1 LQAFL
6 GHCLSQIDPVRAVN
20 QQGVALRGQQSG
32 RGSANALAGAS
43 DEGDSIHG
51 IDFTFP
57 LPAARSLVTVRQ
69 DTVNMSTLK
78 HKHWLSGWR
87 LAVGLVLVAAAGW
100 GIKSVYFKPPSAPQV
115 ITADVTVDDIEDTV
129 LASGTIEA
137 SQEVSVGAQVS
148 GQIKR
153 LHVALGDQVRK
164 GQLIAEID
172 STTQNNTLRN
182 AEAQVSLLQA
192 QRQARQAQLRQ
203 AELNYQRKKDL
214 FKMDAGSKAD
224 LDDAEA
230 TLATT
235 RAEIVALDAQ
245 MRQASISVDTA
256 RVNLGYTSIMAPL
269 DGVVIAVVA
278 EEGRTVNAM
287 QSAPTIIKLAKLD
300 KVQIKAQIS
309 EADVVRVK
317 PGLPV
322 YFTILGEP
330 QRRYQARL
338 RAIEPVPESEQT
350 DTKTT
355 TTNSSTSAI
364 YYNGL
369 FDVDNPEGKLRV
381 AMTAQVFIV
390 LDRADKT
397 LVIPATALGQRDRKS
412 GTYDVKVL
420 EGEGFQQSLSTR
432 QVKIGLNNR
441 VQAQVL
447 SGLKAGEKVV
457 VGEGGASGG
466 AGAGAAR
473 VPRMF

>member
-1 LQAFL
+1 
-6 GHCLSQIDPVRAVN
+6 
-20 QQGVALRGQQSG
+20 
-32 RGSANALAGAS
+32 
-43 DEGDSIHG
+43 
-51 IDFTFP
+51 
-57 LPAARSLVTVRQ
+57 
-69 DTVNMSTLK
+69 MSTIK
-78 HKHWLSGWR
+78 RKQWLSGWR
-87 LAVGLVLVAAAGW
+87 LTVGVALVVAAGW

-153 LHVALGDQVRK
+153 LHVALGDRVTR
-164 GQLIAEID
+164 GQLVAEID
-172 STTQNNTLRN
+172 STTQANTLRN
-182 AEAQVSLLQA
+182 AEAQVSLLSA

-214 FKMDAGSKAD
+214 FQLDAGSKAD

-235 RAEIVALDAQ
+235 RAEIAALDAPI
-245 MRQASISVDTA
+245 RQANLSVDTA
-256 RVNLGYTSIMAPL
+256 RVNLGYTRIMAPI
-269 DGVVIAVVA
+269 DGVVVAVVA

-330 QRRYQARL
+330 QRRYEAKL

-355 TTNSSTSAI
+355 TASSTTNAI

-381 AMTAQVFIV
+381 AMTTQVFVV
-390 LDRADKT
+390 LNRADKT
-397 LVIPATALGQRDRKS
+397 LVIPATALGQRDRKQ
-412 GTYDVKVL
+412 GTYEVRVL
-420 EGEGFQQSLSTR
+420 EGEGKDAQVSTR
-432 QVKIGLNNR
+432 NVKVGLNNR

-447 SGLKAGEKVV
+447 DGLKAGEKVV
-457 VGEGGASGG
+457 VGEGSANG
-466 AGAGAAR
+466 AGSGSTGR

>member
-1 LQAFL
+1 
-6 GHCLSQIDPVRAVN
+6 
-20 QQGVALRGQQSG
+20 
-32 RGSANALAGAS
+32 
-43 DEGDSIHG
+43 
-51 IDFTFP
+51 
-57 LPAARSLVTVRQ
+57 
-69 DTVNMSTLK
+69 MSTMK
-78 HKHWLSGWR
+78 RNRWLSGWR
-87 LAVGLVLVAAAGW
+87 LAVGVALVAAAGW
-100 GIKSVYFKPPSAPQV
+100 GIKLVYFKPPSTPQV
-115 ITADVTVDDIEDTV
+115 ITAEAVMDDIEDTV

-153 LHVALGDQVRK
+153 LHVALGDRVTK
-164 GQLIAEID
+164 GQLVAEID
-172 STTQNNTLRN
+172 STTQTNTLRN
-182 AEAQVSLLQA
+182 AEAQVSLLSA

-203 AELNYQRKKDL
+203 AELSYQRKKDL
-214 FKMDAGSKAD
+214 FQLDAGSKAD

-235 RAEIVALDAQ
+235 KAEIAALDAQ
-245 MRQASISVDTA
+245 IRQANISVDTA
-256 RVNLGYTSIMAPL
+256 RVNLGYTRIMAPI
-269 DGVVIAVVA
+269 DGVVVAVVA

-330 QRRYQARL
+330 QRRYEAKL

-355 TTNSSTSAI
+355 TASTTSAAI

-381 AMTAQVFIV
+381 AMTTQVFVV
-390 LDRADKT
+390 LNRADKA
-397 LVIPATALGQRDRKS
+397 LVIPATALGQRDRKQ
-412 GTYDVKVL
+412 GTYEVRVL
-420 EGEGFQQSLSTR
+420 EGEGKDAQVRTR
-432 QVKIGLNNR
+432 QVKVGLNNR

-447 SGLKAGEKVV
+447 EGLKAGEKVV
-457 VGEGGASGG
+457 VGEGGANG
-466 AGAGAAR
+466 AGSGTPR
-473 VPRMF
+473 MPRMF

>member
-1 LQAFL
+1 
-6 GHCLSQIDPVRAVN
+6 
-20 QQGVALRGQQSG
+20 
-32 RGSANALAGAS
+32 
-43 DEGDSIHG
+43 
-51 IDFTFP
+51 
-57 LPAARSLVTVRQ
+57 
-69 DTVNMSTLK
+69 MSTMK
-78 HKHWLSGWR
+78 RNRWLSGWR
-87 LAVGLVLVAAAGW
+87 LAVGVALVAAAGW

-115 ITADVTVDDIEDTV
+115 ITAEAVMDDIEDTV

-153 LHVALGDQVRK
+153 LHVALGDRVSK
-164 GQLIAEID
+164 GQLVAEID
-172 STTQNNTLRN
+172 STTQTNTLRN
-182 AEAQVSLLQA
+182 AEAQVSLLSA
-192 QRQARQAQLRQ
+192 QRQARLAQLRQ
-203 AELNYQRKKDL
+203 AQLSYQRKKDL
-214 FKMDAGSKAD
+214 FQLDAGSKAD

-235 RAEIVALDAQ
+235 KAEIAALDAQ
-245 MRQASISVDTA
+245 IRQANISVDTA
-256 RVNLGYTSIMAPL
+256 RVNLGYTRIMAPI
-269 DGVVIAVVA
+269 DGVVVAVVA

-287 QSAPTIIKLAKLD
+287 QSAPTIIKLAQLD
-300 KVQIKAQIS
+300 QVQIKAQIS

-330 QRRYQARL
+330 QRRYEAKL

-355 TTNSSTSAI
+355 TSSSTTNAI

-381 AMTAQVFIV
+381 AMTTQVFVV
-390 LDRADKT
+390 LNRADKT
-397 LVIPATALGQRDRKS
+397 LVIPATALGQRDRKQ
-412 GTYDVKVL
+412 GTYEVRVL
-420 EGEGFQQSLSTR
+420 EGEGQDAKVSTR

-447 SGLKAGEKVV
+447 EGLKAGEKVV
-457 VGEGGASGG
+457 VGEGAANG
-466 AGAGAAR
+466 AGGTGAGR
-473 VPRMF
+473 MPRMF

>member
-1 LQAFL
+1 
-6 GHCLSQIDPVRAVN
+6 
-20 QQGVALRGQQSG
+20 
-32 RGSANALAGAS
+32 
-43 DEGDSIHG
+43 
-51 IDFTFP
+51 
-57 LPAARSLVTVRQ
+57 
-69 DTVNMSTLK
+69 MSTIK
-78 HKHWLSGWR
+78 RKQWLSGWR
-87 LAVGLVLVAAAGW
+87 LAVGLGLVVAAGW

-153 LHVALGDQVRK
+153 LHVALGDRVTK
-164 GQLIAEID
+164 GQLVAEID
-172 STTQNNTLRN
+172 STTQANTLRN
-182 AEAQVSLLQA
+182 AEAQVSLLSA

-214 FKMDAGSKAD
+214 FQLDAGSKAD

-235 RAEIVALDAQ
+235 RAEIAALDAQ
-245 MRQASISVDTA
+245 IRQSNISVDTA
-256 RVNLGYTSIMAPL
+256 RVNLGYTRIMAPI
-269 DGVVIAVVA
+269 DGVVVAVVA

-330 QRRYQARL
+330 QRRYEAKL

-355 TTNSSTSAI
+355 TASTTSAAI

-381 AMTAQVFIV
+381 AMTTQVFVV
-390 LDRADKT
+390 LNRADKT

-412 GTYDVKVL
+412 GAYEVRVL
-420 EGEGFQQSLSTR
+420 EGEGKDAQVSTR
-432 QVKIGLNNR
+432 TVKVGLNNR

-447 SGLKAGEKVV
+447 EGLKAGEKVV
-457 VGEGGASGG
+457 VGEGGANGAG

-473 VPRMF
+473 MPRMF

>member
-1 LQAFL
+1 
-6 GHCLSQIDPVRAVN
+6 
-20 QQGVALRGQQSG
+20 
-32 RGSANALAGAS
+32 
-43 DEGDSIHG
+43 
-51 IDFTFP
+51 
-57 LPAARSLVTVRQ
+57 
-69 DTVNMSTLK
+69 MSTQK
-78 HKHWLSGWR
+78 RNRWLSGWR
-87 LAVGLVLVAAAGW
+87 LALGVALVAAAGW
-100 GIKSVYFKPPSAPQV
+100 GIKAVYFKPASAPQV
-115 ITADVTVDDIEDTV
+115 ITAEVTVDDIEDTV

-153 LHVALGDQVRK
+153 LHVALGDQVSK
-164 GQLIAEID
+164 GQLVAEID
-172 STTQNNTLRN
+172 STTQANTLRN
-182 AEAQVSLLQA
+182 AEAQVSLLSA
-192 QRQARQAQLRQ
+192 QRQSRVAQLRQ
-203 AELNYQRKKDL
+203 AELSYQRKKEL
-214 FKMDAGSKAD
+214 FKLDAGSKAD

-235 RAEIVALDAQ
+235 RADIAAVDAQ
-245 MRQASISVDTA
+245 IRQANISVDTA
-256 RVNLGYTSIMAPL
+256 RVNLGYTRIMAPI

-300 KVQIKAQIS
+300 KVQIKAEIS

-330 QRRYQARL
+330 QRRYEAKL

-350 DTKTT
+350 DTKTAT
-355 TTNSSTSAI
+355 ASSSTAAI

-381 AMTAQVFIV
+381 AMTTQVFVV
-390 LDRADKT
+390 LNRADQA
-397 LVIPATALGQRDRKS
+397 LVIPATALGQRDRKA
-412 GTYDVKVL
+412 GTYEVRVL
-420 EGEGFQQSLSTR
+420 EGEGKDQKVSTR
-432 QVKIGLNNR
+432 NVKIGLNNR

-447 SGLKAGEKVV
+447 EGLKAGEKVV
-457 VGEGGASGG
+457 VGEGGANG

-473 VPRMF
+473 MPRMF